1 MESVLAT
8 RVPSTVPQNHQ
19 FPLRNTHIPHCDV
32 RATPVVSTT
41 SWGSAM
47 LHLTF
52 HNGDCACHLGGK
64 HSSSQPPVSL
74 EKYAHPTLRCKSDKG
89 HVHNKLGECNG
100 APAISS
106 WKMCLSLGWQA
117 QFLITTHFP
126 WEMRTSHIAM

>member
-8 RVPSTVPQNHQ
+8 WVPSTVPQNHQ

-106 WKMCLSLGWQA
+106 WKMSLSLGWQA